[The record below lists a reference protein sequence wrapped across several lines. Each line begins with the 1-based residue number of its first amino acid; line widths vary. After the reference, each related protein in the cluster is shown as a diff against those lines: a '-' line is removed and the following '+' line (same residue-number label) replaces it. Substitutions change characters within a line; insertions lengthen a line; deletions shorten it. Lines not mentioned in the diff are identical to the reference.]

1 MRLTKELGISWLQ
14 RQSDVDNKPGERL
27 LADFKLLQQVGQ
39 KMAKSLVAD
48 AALYHV
54 EIVVRFLHDAQPRFV
69 NRLEPLRL
77 LYGQT
82 AEFVNQIIDD

>member
-1 MRLTKELGISWLQ
+1 
-14 RQSDVDNKPGERL
+14 
-27 LADFKLLQQVGQ
+27 
-39 KMAKSLVAD
+39 MAKSLVAD